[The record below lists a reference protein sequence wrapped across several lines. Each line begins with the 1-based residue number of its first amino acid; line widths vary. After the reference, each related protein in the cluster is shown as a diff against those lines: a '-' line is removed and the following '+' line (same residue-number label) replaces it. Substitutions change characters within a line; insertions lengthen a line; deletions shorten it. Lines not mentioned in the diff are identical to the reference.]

1 MRSFVRFCLDRPI
14 TTLTIHIILLL
25 AGILS
30 MQQIPLSAIPD
41 FKRTRINVSV
51 PYPNASPIQIENEVV
66 RPLEEALATLRGVR
80 EIESESREGNG
91 RVTLRFDYSTDIEA
105 VKVEIRERLARAMDV
120 LPVDDIERIRIRAS
134 NWGAGI
140 DTIMEG
146 RISAHGVDLSQNY
159 DLLVNRIQR
168 PIERIEGV
176 GQVEIDGVSP
186 LEVKISLRKEDL
198 DRHGLTLW
206 MITEVIQGSNIDAT
220 IGRVWKDGK
229 VRRLRLI
236 SAMEDVDQL
245 SQLPVNPNGLRLGQV
260 ATIKKIEGERRWG
273 RHLNGAYA
281 VSLEIAQE
289 SGANTVEVCRAIRNK
304 VEEISNDPQL
314 EGIDLLVWQDQGKM
328 IVDSLTRLRDAGII
342 GGGMAVMILLLFLR
356 RISATLL
363 VGMAIPISV
372 LFALAVL
379 HLLEMELN
387 VVTILALMLGVGM
400 LVDTAVVVVESIVR
414 RAGLGDDSK
423 TAATQGTMEVATPV
437 FASTLTTVVVF
448 LPVLISDRNEFTEHL
463 ASVGTVISLTIV
475 ASLFVSLTL
484 VPMVAARI
492 YGGGDPGIGSWF
504 SGFRS
509 GYDKFLALVLEHRAV
524 ALLVALTATLSIAIP
539 FNNGFRIDLSDT
551 DWKKNYANINFR
563 PVKGLTYQ
571 EMEKIVTN
579 FETILEANRDVI
591 GEADIYSWFADGH
604 GMTRVY
610 PPAEVATEE
619 YLTALRVRI
628 DEILPAIPGVSIK
641 TGDDWGWG
649 GHGRG
654 GGGDRGM
661 AGTIRVR
668 LRGDSSNLLD
678 DLGQR
683 VAQYLAGV
691 EGVIEAEIAGF
702 DEVDELRLEPNEDL
716 LGRLQ
721 VTGDTVA
728 RSISSAFAGSR
739 LSQMRTRSGDLDITV
754 GLDEEETD
762 TVADLR
768 LMRFPLTDSL
778 DLPIE
783 EIGELIAQEAPDDRR
798 RRDRLAN
805 LSVSVRYS
813 IDAKEQ
819 VIPRLEQA
827 LAAFSWPVGYQWDL
841 GESWSGRW
849 RNRASFGEG
858 LYLSIFLV
866 YLVLACLFES
876 LRTPLVLMVTV
887 LLAIPGVIWCLHIQG
902 DHLDTPAAVGLILLC
917 GIVVNNGI
925 VLIDQVLR
933 YVKSGMDPIIAIKN
947 GARDRLRPILI
958 TALTTVLGLVP
969 MAYATKM
976 TVGPQFNTL
985 GKTII
990 GGLSA
995 STVLT
1000 LVVLPVLLS
1009 FFLSSKEPAIA
1020 PEETAPDPAM

>member
-14 TTLTIHIILLL
+14 TTLTVHIILLL
-25 AGILS
+25 AGFLS
-30 MQQIPLSAIPD
+30 MQQIPLSAIPN

-51 PYPNASPIQIENEVV
+51 PYPNASPTQIENEVV

-120 LPVDDIERIRIRAS
+120 LPIDDIERIRIQAS
-134 NWGAGI
+134 SWGAGI

-146 RISAHGVDLSQNY
+146 RISAHGIDLSKNF

-198 DRHGLTLW
+198 QRHGLTLR
-206 MITEVIQGSNIDAT
+206 MITQVIQGSNIDAT

-236 SAMEDVDQL
+236 NAMENVDQL
-245 SQLPVNPNGLRLGQV
+245 AQLPVNSNGLRLGQV
-260 ATIKKIEGERRWG
+260 ASIEKIEGERRWG
-273 RHLNGAYA
+273 RHLNGSYA

-289 SGANTVEVCRAIRNK
+289 SGANTVEVCRAVRATVK
-304 VEEISNDPQL
+304 EISNDPQL

-328 IVDSLTRLRDAGII
+328 IVDSLVQLRDAGII
-342 GGGMAVMILLLFLR
+342 GGGMAVLILLLFLR
-356 RISATLL
+356 RLSATLL

-372 LFALAVL
+372 LFALSVL

-414 RAGLGDDSK
+414 RAGLGDDAK

-448 LPVLISDRNEFTEHL
+448 LPVIISERNEFTEHL
-463 ASVGTVISLTIV
+463 ASVGMVISLTIV

-492 YGGGDPGIGSWF
+492 YGGGDPGIASWF
-504 SGFRS
+504 SRFRDR
-509 GYDKFLALVLEHRAV
+509 YDKFLAVVLRHRVV

-539 FNNGFRIDLSDT
+539 FNNGFRIDLSDG
-551 DWKKNYANINFR
+551 DWKNNFANITYR
-563 PVKGLTYQ
+563 PVKGLDYR
-571 EMEKIVTN
+571 EMEKFVTEIEN
-579 FETILEANRDVI
+579 FLESKREVI
-591 GEADIYSWFADGH
+591 GEGDIYSWFTDGYAL
-604 GMTRVY
+604 TRVY
-610 PPAEVATEE
+610 PPSELATEE
-619 YLTALRVRI
+619 YLVALRARI
-628 DEILPAIPGVSIK
+628 DEILPAIPGVRIR
-641 TGDDWGWG
+641 TGDGWGWG
-649 GHGRG
+649 RHGRR
-654 GGGDRGM
+654 GGGDRGT
-661 AGTIRVR
+661 AGTIHVR
-668 LRGDSSNLLD
+668 LRGDSSTLLD

-683 VAQYLAGV
+683 VAQYLVGV
-691 EGVIEAEIAGF
+691 EGVTEAEVAGF

-721 VTGDTVA
+721 VTGDEVA

-762 TVADLR
+762 TVAELR
-768 LMRFPLTDSL
+768 LMRFRLTDVL
-778 DLPIE
+778 ELPIE
-783 EIGELIAQEAPDDRR
+783 EIGELVAQEAPDDRH

-805 LSVSVRYS
+805 MSVSVRYS
-813 IDAKEQ
+813 LGEKD
-819 VIPRLEQA
+819 VVVPRLEQA

-841 GESWSGRW
+841 GESWSGRG

-876 LRTPLVLMVTV
+876 LRTPLILMVTV
-887 LLAIPGVIWCLHIQG
+887 LLALPGVIWCLHLQG
-902 DHLDTPAAVGLILLC
+902 DSLDTPAAVGLILLC

-933 YVKSGMDPIIAIKN
+933 HLKSGMNPIEAIQS

-958 TALTTVLGLVP
+958 TAMTTVLGLVP
-969 MAYATKM
+969 MAYATQM

-1009 FFLSSKEPAIA
+1009 FFLGSKKDVVDRQEIA
-1020 PEETAPDPAM
+1020 TDR

>member
-236 SAMEDVDQL
+236 SAMEDVEQL

-342 GGGMAVMILLLFLR
+342 GGGLAVMILLLFLR

-492 YGGGDPGIGSWF
+492 YRGGDPGIGSWF

-579 FETILEANRDVI
+579 FETILEA
-591 GEADIYSWFADGH
+591 
-604 GMTRVY
+604 
-610 PPAEVATEE
+610 
-619 YLTALRVRI
+619 
-628 DEILPAIPGVSIK
+628 
-641 TGDDWGWG
+641 
-649 GHGRG
+649 
-654 GGGDRGM
+654 
-661 AGTIRVR
+661 
-668 LRGDSSNLLD
+668 
-678 DLGQR
+678 
-683 VAQYLAGV
+683 
-691 EGVIEAEIAGF
+691 
-702 DEVDELRLEPNEDL
+702 
-716 LGRLQ
+716 
-721 VTGDTVA
+721 
-728 RSISSAFAGSR
+728 
-739 LSQMRTRSGDLDITV
+739 
-754 GLDEEETD
+754 
-762 TVADLR
+762 
-768 LMRFPLTDSL
+768 
-778 DLPIE
+778 
-783 EIGELIAQEAPDDRR
+783 
-798 RRDRLAN
+798 
-805 LSVSVRYS
+805 
-813 IDAKEQ
+813 
-819 VIPRLEQA
+819 
-827 LAAFSWPVGYQWDL
+827 
-841 GESWSGRW
+841 
-849 RNRASFGEG
+849 
-858 LYLSIFLV
+858 
-866 YLVLACLFES
+866 
-876 LRTPLVLMVTV
+876 
-887 LLAIPGVIWCLHIQG
+887 
-902 DHLDTPAAVGLILLC
+902 
-917 GIVVNNGI
+917 
-925 VLIDQVLR
+925 
-933 YVKSGMDPIIAIKN
+933 
-947 GARDRLRPILI
+947 
-958 TALTTVLGLVP
+958 
-969 MAYATKM
+969 
-976 TVGPQFNTL
+976 
-985 GKTII
+985 
-990 GGLSA
+990 
-995 STVLT
+995 
-1000 LVVLPVLLS
+1000 
-1009 FFLSSKEPAIA
+1009 
-1020 PEETAPDPAM
+1020 